1 MKGVVFVNDQNLG
14 RYWNIGPQETLYLPG
29 VWLEKGLNKVGPLL
43 GSIPFPC
50 NSLPIPVLLLA
61 SCFSNA
67 GVLGHGIGKG
77 RYSASALQLCLVM
90 TLHSPLPASF
100 HPHPHTLPPI
110 LQSHP
115 AAGQTS

>member
-61 SCFSNA
+61 SCFCTA
-67 GVLGHGIGKG
+67 EVLGHEIGKG
-77 RYSASALQLCLVM
+77 GYSVNLFFGFAW
-90 TLHSPLPASF
+90 
-100 HPHPHTLPPI
+100 
-110 LQSHP
+110 
-115 AAGQTS
+115 